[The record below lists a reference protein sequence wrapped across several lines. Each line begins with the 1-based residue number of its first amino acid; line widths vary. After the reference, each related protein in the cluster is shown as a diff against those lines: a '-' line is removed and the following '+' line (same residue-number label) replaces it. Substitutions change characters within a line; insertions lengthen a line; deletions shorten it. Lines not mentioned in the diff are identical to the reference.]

1 MAWYY
6 IVLIGVGVL
15 LTAYLVFVIRQT
27 LRGHLVSWDNT
38 FRGFLQAV
46 HYVFDYYL
54 IKWNIRHPYKTEKR
68 RKRED
73 KAKARLYKVWEMAEE
88 NCHFIFAVL
97 FVATLIITLCTGIK
111 WMYIPAGA
119 CLLATILTAPIFKHK
134 DFWYKVNPF
143 YRKRVDKRRGEMK
156 RKEEKWLAE
165 YNNLKAEEKRQD
177 EANHYHQYAVL
188 RMYKKL
194 PFTLDGQFLAW
205 RQLGLTEE
213 EYKLL
218 HQTDHLDRNKRIA
231 IYYEPSYNA
240 SVNQYIEQH
249 YNEICDKLGSDIS
262 FVYIPKILADIQ
274 SFVNYSHPDA
284 EQFET
289 HPYSA
294 EDFYKVIREN
304 IVKIPTENP
313 MLLISDYYN
322 SAGYPPDMLDD
333 SMFSCYFLDLEY
345 INDEQFSYCLNKNL
359 SVFFRNHAVFYSLA
373 KVKPELTA
381 DYDKIDEI
389 AKEIRERIEHLYSM
403 GVSDYIIKQIVALPE
418 PKLSPMLITEDFRI
432 VLTAYNNMEIE
443 MPTLSKTLYF
453 FYLRHPEGVMF
464 KDLREYKLELSEIYR
479 TISPREDMDKME
491 TSIEDLVDSTK
502 NSVNEKRSRIK
513 SAFVGKFTDEI
524 AVNYYI
530 VGRGSESKKINFDRE
545 LITDKS
551 GILSMQTST
560 AR

>member
-6 IVLIGVGVL
+6 IVLIVVGVL
-15 LTAYLVFVIRQT
+15 LTAYLAFVIYQT
-27 LRGHLVSWDNT
+27 LQGHLVGWDNT

-46 HYVFDYYL
+46 HYVFNYYL
-54 IKWNIRHPYKTEKR
+54 IKWGILHPYKTDRR
-68 RKRED
+68 RKREKMLETKLLD
-73 KAKARLYKVWEMAEE
+73 LWFWVSE
-88 NCHFIFAVL
+88 NCNYIFAGL
-97 FVATLIITLCTGIK
+97 FIATLIIALCIGK
-111 WMYIPAGA
+111 EWMYILSGVF
-119 CLLATILTAPIFKHK
+119 LLATILTIPFFKYK
-134 DFWYKVNPF
+134 DFWYNVNPF
-143 YRKRVDKRRGEMK
+143 YRKRVDKKQAEMK
-156 RKEEKWLAE
+156 RKDEKWLAE
-165 YNNLKAEEKRQD
+165 YNILKAEEKQQD
-177 EANHYHQYAVL
+177 EANHFHKYEAL

-213 EYKLL
+213 EYKQL
-218 HQTDHLDRNKRIA
+218 HQTDHLDRKKRIA

-240 SVNQYIEQH
+240 PVNHYIEQH
-249 YNEICDKLGSDIS
+249 YNEICDKLGRDIS

-284 EQFET
+284 KQFET

-294 EDFYKVIREN
+294 EDFYTVIREN

-359 SVFFRNHAVFYSLA
+359 SAFFRNHGVFYSIA
-373 KVKPELTA
+373 KVKPELAA

-432 VLTAYNNMEIE
+432 ILTAYNNMEIE
-443 MPTLSKTLYF
+443 MPTLSKTLYL

-530 VGRGSESKKINFDRE
+530 VGKGSESKKINFDRE

-551 GILSMQTST
+551 GILGMQS
-560 AR
+560 R